1 MNKIK
6 EYKGY
11 GNYTSGVSKYSNTTS
26 VYLFDIQETGNV
38 NEHGEKEYSYKLY
51 EFLSSILLQE
61 ARRLFINDYMEYLG
75 YTTQA
80 IIQIMSQGTSST
92 EYSNMI
98 YAKVKSYKLAD
109 TIYKPN
115 TLDYAKEV
123 KIYEITAYDE
133 SKAVNQFY
141 LSGIGMWYKA
151 DKRATIRNLVES
163 NIRTC
168 NDRVTLWTEEEP
180 IVGLEFNCEEA
191 LMMLA
196 QLEVYAGNCKAVTQ
210 QHKANVMALTTKEEI
225 EAYDYTTGYPEK
237 LNLNTSAV

>member
-109 TIYKPN
+109 VIYKPS

-123 KIYEITAYDE
+123 KTMEITAYDG
-133 SKAVNQFY
+133 SLDVNSFTLDREQVW
-141 LSGIGMWYKA
+141 L
-151 DKRATIRNLVES
+151 DKST
-163 NIRTC
+163 
-168 NDRVTLWTEEEP
+168 RVGLMNSTQIEKTAGHETTTLWFGGKSYTIP
-180 IVGLEFNCEEA
+180 CDMAIQMLYALELYA
-191 LMMLA
+191 LECYNTTA
-196 QLEVYAGNCKAVTQ
+196 
-210 QHKANVMALTTKEEI
+210 QHKANVMALQTKEEI